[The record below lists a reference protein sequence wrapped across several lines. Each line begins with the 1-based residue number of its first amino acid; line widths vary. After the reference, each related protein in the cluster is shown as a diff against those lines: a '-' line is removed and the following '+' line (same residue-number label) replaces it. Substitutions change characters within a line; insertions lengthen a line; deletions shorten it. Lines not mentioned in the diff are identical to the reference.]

1 MNEKVFKTLNQIG
14 ASGIVVG
21 ILCMA
26 VGISLGVLTIIN
38 GARALSARKKYYDL
52 IFGETAPAWI
62 GRMTDRNR
70 SRFFRNR
77 FLRVLCDGRKW
88 GY

>member
-38 GARALSARKKYYDL
+38 GARAKKKKKN
-52 IFGETAPAWI
+52 IMI
-62 GRMTDRNR
+62 
-70 SRFFRNR
+70 
-77 FLRVLCDGRKW
+77 
-88 GY
+88 

>member
-14 ASGIVVG
+14 ASGIVVD

-38 GARALSARKKYYDL
+38 GARALSARKN
-52 IFGETAPAWI
+52 IMI
-62 GRMTDRNR
+62 
-70 SRFFRNR
+70 
-77 FLRVLCDGRKW
+77 
-88 GY
+88 